1 MTAQHAGDTSLI
13 ILVPIYQAELS
24 PIEHFSLKH
33 SLAQLKPDRQVAFI
47 GPEGLDLAAYERD
60 FPGIPF
66 VAFEKDSFSSVKG
79 YSRLLLSKPFYERF
93 ASFEFMLLR
102 QHDDG
107 RLVLTALPSGRN
119 ATEFNATRVAPNEAV
134 FENPDNDF
142 PQRIRYHRIDDQRA
156 LARIDIAREDPAQS
170 ADFPMH
176 RVRCSEAEPSR

>member
-1 MTAQHAGDTSLI
+1 MRIGRSLIAFSLVITGTVAQASNATDINHVAWLSGCWQLDGQPPGSGEQWSTLAGDTMLGTSRSL
-13 ILVPIYQAELS
+13 QA
-24 PIEHFSLKH
+24 H
-33 SLAQLKPDRQVAFI
+33 RT
-47 GPEGLDLAAYERD
+47 
-60 FPGIPF
+60 
-66 VAFEKDSFSSVKG
+66 
-79 YSRLLLSKPFYERF
+79 

-119 ATEFNATRVAPNEAV
+119 ATEFNATRVDPNEAV